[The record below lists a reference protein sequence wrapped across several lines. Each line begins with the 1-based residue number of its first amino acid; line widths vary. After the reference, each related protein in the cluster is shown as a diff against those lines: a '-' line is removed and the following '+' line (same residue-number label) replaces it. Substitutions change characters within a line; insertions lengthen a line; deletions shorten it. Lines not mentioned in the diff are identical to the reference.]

1 MQDQRHV
8 VLGASGGAG
17 NAIVHALVERGRTVR
32 AVNRK
37 GDATVPE
44 GIERVGA
51 DIAVA
56 SGARNAVT
64 GADVVYMAAQP
75 AYHRWAEEFPA
86 MVESVIDATST
97 AGARLVMVDNLYTYA
112 PGTRVMSEDSP
123 ENSKTRKG
131 RVRGQL
137 THMLRSAHETG
148 RVRVS
153 IGRASDYFGPGTN
166 NSVITALSIARAAD
180 GKSMRWMG
188 RLDKRHS
195 LAYLPDIA
203 AAYVRLGESDKA
215 DGDTWILP
223 HGPAPTGAEF
233 LAAVNNTLP
242 DHVTTGSLSKTML
255 LMAAPFHPM
264 SRESLE
270 VLYQWTD
277 DFVVDDS
284 KFQRVFGPST
294 TTPLDEAVH
303 TTIARYRNHGAGV
316 RA

>member
-1 MQDQRHV
+1 MQDQYHV

-32 AVNRK
+32 AVNRR
-37 GDATVPE
+37 GDAAVPE
-44 GIERVGA
+44 GVERVGA
-51 DIAVA
+51 DISVG
-56 SGARNAVT
+56 SGARNAVA

-75 AYHRWAEEFPA
+75 AYHRWAEEFPT
-86 MVESVIDATST
+86 MVESVVDASA

-112 PGTRVMSEDSP
+112 PGTVTISEDTP

-131 RVRGQL
+131 RVRSQL
-137 THMLRSAHETG
+137 AHMLRSAHETG

-153 IGRASDYFGPGTN
+153 IGRASDYFGPGAN
-166 NSVITALSIARAAD
+166 NSAITALSIARAAD

-195 LAYLPDIA
+195 LAYLSDIA
-203 AAYVRLGESDKA
+203 AAYAMLGESDRA
-215 DGDTWILP
+215 DGNTWILP

-233 LAAVNNTLP
+233 LAAANNTLS

-255 LMAAPFHPM
+255 LMAAPFHSM

-270 VLYQWTD
+270 VMYQWTD

-284 KFQRVFGPST
+284 KFQQVFGPFT
-294 TTPLDEAVH
+294 TTPLDEAVR

-316 RA
+316 ST